1 MEGAGDVTHGF
12 QKRRSWRLLA
22 GAGCALLL
30 AGCDGDGLPH
40 ARVVPGEDPPGLD
53 VPPPPDDTEQPVDEC
68 RDRPKDPGRVT
79 LHRLNRAEYNAT
91 VRDLLGDTTRPARDF
106 PTDDHGYGFDNN
118 ADVLS
123 MSPLLMEKYSTA
135 AEKLVE
141 EAWKKGTLRT
151 CALNAANPEPCART
165 ILSSFARRAWRRSV
179 TKEEVDRL
187 VGFLALAKRHGD
199 TPEAGVKLAL
209 RSVLVSPHFLFRVEK
224 DPDPNSPTPHRL
236 SDFELASRLSYFLW
250 SSMPDEPL
258 LAAAEAGKLGDPKE
272 LEAQV
277 RRMLADPKA
286 QALVENF
293 AGQWLYTRA
302 LDSAEPDTT
311 LYGAFNEGLRSAMRQ
326 ETQLVFREFITGDHK
341 LRDLVDAPFT
351 YVNDTLARHYGLPPP
366 GSSTPV
372 RMDLSRFPERHGV
385 FGHGSLLTVTSNPDR
400 TSPVQRGVWVLEQ
413 MLCLPP
419 PPPPP
424 DVENLPPPIDPNMTM
439 KERMAAHRSNPACQ
453 GCHRLMDPLGLALEN
468 YDPIGRWRLKEVSGA
483 PVDAT
488 GDLPDGT
495 VLNGGRDMRRFVKN
509 DPKLPAC
516 LTEHLL
522 TYALGRGMSPADECA
537 VREIAATAE
546 VSGGR
551 LSDYI
556 LSIVLSDHFTQRR
569 GEAEAKQP

>member
-1 MEGAGDVTHGF
+1 VTPRF
-12 QKRRSWRLLA
+12 QRGRGWRLLA

-30 AGCDGDGLPH
+30 AGCDGDKLPQ
-40 ARVVPGEDPPGLD
+40 AQVLPGENPDGT
-53 VPPPPDDTEQPVDEC
+53 PPPDTQQPVDEC
-68 RDRPKDPGRVT
+68 KDVAKDPGRVT
-79 LHRLNRAEYNAT
+79 LHRLNRAEYDAT

-141 EAWKKGTLRT
+141 SAWSRGVFGT
-151 CALNAANPEPCART
+151 CSINVSNPEPCARD
-165 ILSSFARRAWRRSV
+165 ILSRFARRAWRRPV
-179 TKEEVDRL
+179 TQEEVDRL

-199 TPEAGVKLAL
+199 SPEAGVKLAL
-209 RSVLVSPHFLFRVEK
+209 RSVLVSPNFLFRVEK
-224 DPDPNSPTPHRL
+224 DPDPAASKPYRL
-236 SDFELASRLSYFLW
+236 NDFELASRLSYFIW
-250 SSMPDEPL
+250 SSMPDEAL
-258 LAAAEAGKLGDPKE
+258 LTAAEAGKLGDPKE

-277 RRMLADPKA
+277 QRMLADPKA

-302 LDSAEPDTT
+302 LDSAEPDKA
-311 LYGAFNEGLRSAMRQ
+311 LYGAFNEDLRTAMRQ
-326 ETQLVFREFITGDHK
+326 ETQLVFRDFITGDYK

-351 YVNDTLARHYGLPPP
+351 YVNDALASHYGLPLP
-366 GSSTPV
+366 GSRTPV
-372 RMDLSRFPERHGV
+372 RVDLARHPERQGV
-385 FGHGSLLTVTSNPDR
+385 FGHGSLLTVTSNSDR

-413 MLCLPP
+413 MLCAAP

-424 DVENLPPPIDPNMTM
+424 DVENLPPPVDPNMTM
-439 KERMAAHRSNPACQ
+439 RERMAEHRSQPACQ

-483 PVDAT
+483 PVDPT
-488 GDLPDGT
+488 GELPNGT
-495 VLNGGRDMRRFVKN
+495 VLRGPEDMRRFVKD
-509 DPKLPAC
+509 DPKLSAC

-522 TYALGRGMSPADECA
+522 TYALGRGMAKEDECA
-537 VREIAATAE
+537 VKEIAATAE
-546 VSGGR
+546 ASGGR

-556 LSIVLSDHFTQRR
+556 LSIVLSDHFTMRR
-569 GEAEAKQP
+569 GGAEAQQP